1 MVIAV
6 NRTIIAALTLA
17 LSGLIGS
24 PASADDTWHRPPADL
39 SGVLKV
45 DGQRVTG
52 YGFSVVNDQGVE
64 HGYPDFRT
72 MRRYCRTVNVSECRW
87 EWAVFYWQLRVFRD
101 EHGGSMVPSW
111 MKDAQPR

>member
-1 MVIAV
+1 MKTFA
-6 NRTIIAALTLA
+6 TIIATVTLA
-17 LSGLIGS
+17 LSGGLVA
-24 PASADDTWHRPPADL
+24 PAGAEDGWTHPPADL

-64 HGYPDFRT
+64 VGYPDFRT

-87 EWAVFYWQLRVFRD
+87 EWAVFYRQLRVFRD
-101 EHGGSMVPSW
+101 EHGGSLVPSW
-111 MKDAQPR
+111 VKDANQ